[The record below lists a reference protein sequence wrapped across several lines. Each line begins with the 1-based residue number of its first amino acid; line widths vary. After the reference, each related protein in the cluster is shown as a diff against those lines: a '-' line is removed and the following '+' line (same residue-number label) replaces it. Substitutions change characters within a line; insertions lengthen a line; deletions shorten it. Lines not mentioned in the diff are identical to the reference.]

1 MSSNTSDPPPTV
13 LSSSTASLIKPKNS
27 LDDHIKI
34 NTLKNEIVLMITKI
48 PNYQI
53 LKNDIELI
61 EYVATQIKNLI
72 KTPNYDLTTIIVEI
86 FTNVFSLSND
96 EQTALKKVIEYLIN
110 NKTIQKI
117 SKLTKLSNSVYS
129 VVKKKIL

>member
-1 MSSNTSDPPPTV
+1 
-13 LSSSTASLIKPKNS
+13 
-27 LDDHIKI
+27 
-34 NTLKNEIVLMITKI
+34 MITKI

-72 KTPNYDLTTIIVEI
+72 KTPNYDLPTIIVEI